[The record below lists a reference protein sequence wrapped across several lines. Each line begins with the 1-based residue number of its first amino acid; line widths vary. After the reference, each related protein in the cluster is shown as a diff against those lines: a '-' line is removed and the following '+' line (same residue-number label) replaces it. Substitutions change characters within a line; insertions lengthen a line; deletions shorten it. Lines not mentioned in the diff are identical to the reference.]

1 MENREVARILRETS
15 KLLEIDGAL
24 IGRYRS
30 YDRAADLIS
39 SLTESI
45 EELARDLKKLTAL
58 PGIGDR
64 MAEHIREILET
75 GDFSLR
81 KKLLKKYPVEIL
93 GLLALP
99 SLGPKKACLLWEA
112 FQASTVAQVEQL
124 AREGKLR
131 DLPGFGKKTEENILK
146 SIEVFKK
153 SAGRFLLDFAEREAA
168 KLIEYISAFDVPASP
183 AAPAALLPRG
193 KLIQSITAAGS
204 LRRHRETVGDL
215 DLLLTL
221 TPRDAGGARDAEE
234 IAALARHI
242 LALRAHR
249 AGAGARRK

>member
-30 YDRAADLIS
+30 YDRAADLVS
-39 SLTESI
+39 SLTEPV
-45 EELARDLKKLTAL
+45 EELARDPKKLTAL
-58 PGIGDR
+58 PGIGVR

-75 GDFSLR
+75 GDLGQR
-81 KKLLKKYPVEIL
+81 KELLQKYPVEIL
-93 GLLALP
+93 GLLDLP

-168 KLIEYISAFDVPASP
+168 RRSMSRIR
-183 AAPAALLPRG
+183 PRP
-193 KLIQSITAAGS
+193 
-204 LRRHRETVGDL
+204 RPRE
-215 DLLLTL
+215 
-221 TPRDAGGARDAEE
+221 P
-234 IAALARHI
+234 
-242 LALRAHR
+242 
-249 AGAGARRK
+249 K